1 MWRTQRG
8 IQPRRPTSTSEGP
21 GGANRELAPWPESW
35 AGNHGLDGVPTA
47 APPGAAG
54 NDAARLEQG
63 AWGAPKLQQCAS
75 ERWGG
80 PSLPGQGARCPQL
93 QQYASERQPPAPT
106 PWTGLREIWGKTVR
120 GLLGP
125 QVARPPPSRGRLVP
139 APQGRQACSRP
150 STDCVSEAV
159 PAGLGEGV
167 QSGLVKARRVGA
179 QDEGRPPRGQRPGRP
194 GAGMADG
201 LSVPQ
206 DTSPARAGLCPACV
220 PLQPA
225 LRPEAASHR
234 VKHALIFRASQAGNA
249 LCQLTLRPPEPL
261 TSQSASPAD
270 SRTHGSAPLPFLTT
284 DVA

>member
-1 MWRTQRG
+1 MS
-8 IQPRRPTSTSEGP
+8 PTP
-21 GGANRELAPWPESW
+21 AVCIRK
-35 AGNHGLDGVPTA
+35 A
-47 APPGAAG
+47 APRPHSL
-54 NDAARLEQG
+54 DRLE
-63 AWGAPKLQQCAS
+63 
-75 ERWGG
+75 RN
-80 PSLPGQGARCPQL
+80 
-93 QQYASERQPPAPT
+93 
-106 PWTGLREIWGKTVR
+106 
-120 GLLGP
+120 LGEDGEGF
-125 QVARPPPSRGRLVP
+125 AGTTSGDRPPPSRGRLVP

-179 QDEGRPPRGQRPGRP
+179 QDEGRHPRGQRPGRP